1 MIEVMHLKLHDPILA
16 SLAVGA
22 LLFGASCATTDPA
35 DTNRDGVLSVPEL
48 ESAMVDAIINY
59 SDQNGDGQLTFAEWQ
74 AANSQADASLFHKRD
89 LNGDGKVSRAEAM
102 KSTSDSNLWSRLI
115 SKIDLNSD
123 GIIDESEKSAF
134 RAEMAKGDQDNK
146 LNRLIEISN
155 EK

>member
-1 MIEVMHLKLHDPILA
+1 MIEVMHLKSHDPVLA

-123 GIIDESEKSAF
+123 GIIDESEKAAF